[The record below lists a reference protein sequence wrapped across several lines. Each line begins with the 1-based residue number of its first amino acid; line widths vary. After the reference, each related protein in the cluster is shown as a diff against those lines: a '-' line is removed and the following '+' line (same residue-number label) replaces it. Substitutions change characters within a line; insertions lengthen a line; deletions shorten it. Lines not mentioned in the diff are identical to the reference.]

1 MYFSVKGLQTQRE
14 LVVVAVVVVSDSST
28 WVATHSS
35 PREAAT
41 GTVNWGGRNE
51 KSNS

>member
-14 LVVVAVVVVSDSST
+14 LVVVVVAVSDSST

-41 GTVNWGGRNE
+41 GTVN
-51 KSNS
+51 